1 MADASKIILYGT
13 LGCHLCVDAENIV
26 RSVAEHFSLSFVT
39 FDIIDDEQVLAQ
51 LGEKIPAVEFRQQQ
65 LCWPFTQ
72 ASLIAWLTRVCEST

>member
-1 MADASKIILYGT
+1 MTEASKIILYGT

-26 RSVAEHFSLSFVT
+26 TSVAEHFSLSFVK
-39 FDIIDDEQVLAQ
+39 FDIIDDEYILAQ

-72 ASLIAWLTRVCEST
+72 ASLIVWLTTVCQST